1 MTVDDLLY
9 YYVDDYIE
17 IYSIEEEEIVFKGI
31 KDTENYDDYAY
42 YEVTSFEFENDY
54 IVVNIE

>member
-31 KDTENYDDYAY
+31 
-42 YEVTSFEFENDY
+42 FENDY
-54 IVVNIE
+54 IVINI

>member
-1 MTVDDLLY
+1 MTVDDLLF

-31 KDTENYDDYAY
+31 KDTENYDEFAY
-42 YEVTSFEFENDY
+42 CEVSSFEFENDY
-54 IVVNIE
+54 IVINI